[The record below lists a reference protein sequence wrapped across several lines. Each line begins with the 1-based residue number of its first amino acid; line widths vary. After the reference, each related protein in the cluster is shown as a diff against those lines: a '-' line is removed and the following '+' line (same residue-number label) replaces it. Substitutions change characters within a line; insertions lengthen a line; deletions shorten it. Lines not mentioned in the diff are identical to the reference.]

1 MALIY
6 VVEDDKNISEI
17 ESFALKN
24 AGHQIVECA
33 CAKEFHKQVQERIPD
48 MVLLDIMLPDEDGLS
63 ILKKLRATPET
74 RRIPVI
80 LVTAKTTE
88 IDKVKGLDSGA
99 DDYLTKPFGV
109 MELISRVKA
118 LLRRRNVYDKAA
130 QEEKSNLPEWLGKGD
145 IRICTIQ
152 NSVCVRGEEVTLTE
166 LEYRLL
172 LLFMEYPQ
180 KIFSAR
186 NLYESAWEE
195 PFDLDSANTVMVHI
209 RRLRKKVEEDAQNPK
224 LIETVWGKGY
234 RLGR

>member
-118 LLRRRNVYDKAA
+118 LLRRVGGMEDEKFLRVGILFIDDEKHVAYVDDKHIELTYKEYELLRFFIENPGKVLTR
-130 QEEKSNLPEWLGKGD
+130 EELMNRVWNTDFSGESRTLD
-145 IRICTIQ
+145 I
-152 NSVCVRGEEVTLTE
+152 
-166 LEYRLL
+166 
-172 LLFMEYPQ
+172 
-180 KIFSAR
+180 
-186 NLYESAWEE
+186 
-195 PFDLDSANTVMVHI
+195 HI
-209 RRLRKKVEEDAQNPK
+209 RTLRQKLGCAGNYIHTVRKVGYQLTLESGTDA
-224 LIETVWGKGY
+224 
-234 RLGR
+234 